1 MVHFAVRK
9 VSYFSEDLVL
19 VSTRPEDL
27 VSFL

>member
-9 VSYFSEDLVL
+9 VSYFSEDLAL